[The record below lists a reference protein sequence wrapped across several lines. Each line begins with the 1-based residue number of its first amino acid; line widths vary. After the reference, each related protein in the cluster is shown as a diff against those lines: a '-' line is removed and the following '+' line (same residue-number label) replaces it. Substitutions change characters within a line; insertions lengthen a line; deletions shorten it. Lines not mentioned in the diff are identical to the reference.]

1 MINNVIICK
10 YEVTCKHRNI
20 NVIILLSESL
30 VSNSSLA
37 MQSDTADCTSE
48 YYTSNEILEG
58 NSSPSYI
65 EVISADENHAE
76 EVQNAAIGRSSQI
89 KQEAKKEVKQDRSP
103 KESTRKRKEVI
114 LDDFFALG
122 EPSIKKK
129 KKKSK
134 KSKHAHKEATDAES
148 MIETSLKIQQIS
160 DSIGDNGSSEVEE
173 VIISSTKTPN
183 RKEEP
188 LSNRIGSVTP
198 PPVFDKEALLA
209 KHMKLERL
217 SEANSFDLEEDDDD
231 DLEILK
237 RSSYRRSHPP
247 SGSQGGYQFT
257 DENESKRNYILKVTS
272 KLVDGTDINST
283 FRTKGTNRFSKTLD
297 TITLYFLMVQGVK
310 YTSDDVSLIWIDGRM
325 EIKPFF
331 KPSTLRV
338 QPETPTG
345 LKKTPNTSAYLYCLL
360 IPKTNLDNF
369 TNIYPEFETSA
380 SSLKK
385 ITDLEDEIEQIDE
398 QDQEPDDTSILEA
411 NDVSSR
417 PIVIDLDEEEERN
430 SENYFVIGLKGKDN
444 KRIEVQVSPVT
455 QIRKLLQYFLKTK
468 GMLESEVNMKN
479 VKLIFDDE
487 ELNLD
492 GIVGDTELE
501 EDFEVQVVI

>member
-1 MINNVIICK
+1 
-10 YEVTCKHRNI
+10 
-20 NVIILLSESL
+20 
-30 VSNSSLA
+30 

-48 YYTSNEILEG
+48 YYTSNEILEE
-58 NSSPSYI
+58 NSSPTYI
-65 EVISADENHAE
+65 EIISGDESHVE
-76 EVQNAAIGRSSQI
+76 EDQNAARGKSSQI
-89 KQEAKKEVKQDRSP
+89 KQEVTNEVKQHISP
-103 KESTRKRKEVI
+103 KESTRKRKDDI
-114 LDDFFALG
+114 LDDFFALS

-134 KSKHAHKEATDAES
+134 KSKHAHKETTDTGS
-148 MIETSLKIQQIS
+148 MVGTSLKFQQIG
-160 DSIGDNGSSEVEE
+160 DSVGHNGSSEVDE
-173 VIISSTKTPN
+173 IIVSNIKTPD
-183 RKEEP
+183 RKEES
-188 LSNRIGSVTP
+188 LLNRMGSVTP

-209 KHMKLERL
+209 KHMMLERL

-231 DLEILK
+231 LEILK
-237 RSSYRRSHPP
+237 QSSYRRSHTP

-257 DENESKRNYILKVTS
+257 DENESKRSYILQVTS
-272 KLVDGTDINST
+272 KLVDGKDIDST
-283 FRTKGTNRFSKTLD
+283 FRTKGTDRFSKTLD
-297 TITLYFLMVQGVK
+297 TITSYFLSFQKGVS
-310 YTSDDVSLIWIDGRM
+310 YTSKDVSLIWIDGRI

-338 QPETPTG
+338 QPETTTG
-345 LKKTPNTSAYLYCLL
+345 LKKNPRTSTYLYCLL
-360 IPKTNLDNF
+360 IPRSNLESF

-398 QDQEPDDTSILEA
+398 QDQDNTSIFEA
-411 NDVSSR
+411 NDMSSR
-417 PIVIDLDEEEERN
+417 SIVIDLDEEEERN
-430 SENYFVIGLKGKDN
+430 SDTYFVIGLKGKDN

-468 GMLESEVNMKN
+468 GIQESEVNMEN

-492 GIVGDTELE
+492 GVVGDTELE